1 MSIDS
6 TRALAIILVLL
17 FHNNFIKFGYLGV
30 DIFLIISGYVLFKS
44 IDSKNDNYSDL
55 GHRFLLKRIRRLLPS
70 YFFILFSIFVLIKIL
85 IPNATSTN
93 MFIEEFKNSIF
104 LNLNSYYMNVDNDYF
119 KSRLSESPFT
129 HFWSLSVEFKYA
141 LFLSIL
147 LMVNK
152 VAFSIYEYLR
162 SKIRWKHRSRKFMF
176 RIIYYFSFFIIV
188 VLLIQDRDLNFYSTK
203 LRIAEIMIG
212 GIVYDLVAIKK
223 NQKYK
228 LFRSLAYFFVSTSIF
243 IIFMLLISENKGI
256 MYFFTLLFT
265 IIILIVTNR
274 FQEIYF
280 LNLIGKASY
289 AIYLVHYPISKILIS
304 NRLISMLIQVA
315 LGIIFYHLFD
325 KYFQNR
331 LKSNYKH
338 SKWVIILPT
347 IILSLNVVYHTS
359 NLNWRQEF
367 AINNNFKNFE
377 EYYNYQKSIID
388 KAKSI
393 MELSEIDTVN
403 FYRSKFEDDAYR
415 WDYYRNFCFENKMNN
430 YKMNSICTIKKS
442 TTLNSSKILII
453 GDSNAGTLV
462 SYVYAKNIN
471 KDNEIVVLAREACPY
486 LDLVPSLSNGKIDQ
500 NCLEFNA
507 IRRNYIL
514 NHSTEFSEIYIQNM
528 NFILAYYDDV
538 SKANYSQLSYN
549 KFKFYNQKM
558 LENLLQQIPASRIN
572 FVELLPNANG
582 LRTCNGLS
590 DLVNNEISK
599 ECFGDLNSNL
609 VYRQYLK
616 DLTII
621 NGVNYIETSSIFCT
635 DKCNP
640 IFEGLPLYWESSH
653 MNSIVGIKLAEIED
667 KTVLL
672 N

>member
-1 MSIDS
+1 
-6 TRALAIILVLL
+6 
-17 FHNNFIKFGYLGV
+17 
-30 DIFLIISGYVLFKS
+30 
-44 IDSKNDNYSDL
+44 
-55 GHRFLLKRIRRLLPS
+55 
-70 YFFILFSIFVLIKIL
+70 
-85 IPNATSTN
+85 
-93 MFIEEFKNSIF
+93 
-104 LNLNSYYMNVDNDYF
+104 
-119 KSRLSESPFT
+119 
-129 HFWSLSVEFKYA
+129 
-141 LFLSIL
+141 
-147 LMVNK
+147 
-152 VAFSIYEYLR
+152 
-162 SKIRWKHRSRKFMF
+162 MF

>member
-44 IDSKNDNYSDL
+44 IDSKNENYSDL

-70 YFFILFSIFVLIKIL
+70 YFFILFSIFVLIKIF
-85 IPNATSTN
+85 IPNATSTY

-104 LNLNSYYMNVDNDYF
+104 LNLNSYYVNVDNDYF

-147 LMVNK
+147 LMINK

-162 SKIRWKHRSRKFMF
+162 FKIRLKHRSRKFMF
-176 RIIYYFSFFIIV
+176 RIIYYFSFIIIV

-212 GIVYDLVAIKK
+212 GIVYDLVALKK
-223 NQKYK
+223 NQKYQ
-228 LFRSLAYFFVSTSIF
+228 LLNNLAYFFASTSIF
-243 IIFMLLISENKGI
+243 IIFMILISDNKRI
-256 MYFFTLLFT
+256 MYFITVLFT
-265 IIILIVTNR
+265 ILILITTKR
-274 FQEIYF
+274 FQEIKF
-280 LNLIGKASY
+280 LNVIGKASY
-289 AIYLVHYPISKILIS
+289 AIYLIHYPISKILTS

-331 LKSNYKH
+331 LKPNYKH

-347 IILSLNVVYHTS
+347 IILSLNVIYHAS
-359 NLNWRQEF
+359 ALNWRQEF
-367 AINNNFKNFE
+367 PINNNFKNFE
-377 EYYNYQKSIID
+377 EYYNYQKSIIG
-388 KAKSI
+388 KTKSI
-393 MELSEIDTVN
+393 MELSEIDTLD
-403 FYRSKFEDDAYR
+403 FYRSNFEDDAYR
-415 WDYYRNFCFENKMNN
+415 WDYYRNFCFENKNNN
-430 YKMNSICTIKKS
+430 YKVNSICTIKKS
-442 TTLNSSKILII
+442 ATLKNSKILII

-486 LDLVPSLSNGKIDQ
+486 LDLVPALSNGKIDQ

-549 KFKFYNQKM
+549 RFKFYNQKM
-558 LENLLQQIPASRIN
+558 LGNLLKSVPVSRIN
-572 FVELLPNANG
+572 FVELLPNAKG

>member
-1 MSIDS
+1 
-6 TRALAIILVLL
+6 
-17 FHNNFIKFGYLGV
+17 
-30 DIFLIISGYVLFKS
+30 
-44 IDSKNDNYSDL
+44 
-55 GHRFLLKRIRRLLPS
+55 
-70 YFFILFSIFVLIKIL
+70 
-85 IPNATSTN
+85 
-93 MFIEEFKNSIF
+93 
-104 LNLNSYYMNVDNDYF
+104 
-119 KSRLSESPFT
+119 
-129 HFWSLSVEFKYA
+129 
-141 LFLSIL
+141 
-147 LMVNK
+147 
-152 VAFSIYEYLR
+152 
-162 SKIRWKHRSRKFMF
+162 MF
-176 RIIYYFSFFIIV
+176 RIIYYFSFIIIV

-212 GIVYDLVAIKK
+212 GIVYDLVALKK
-223 NQKYK
+223 NQKYQ
-228 LFRSLAYFFVSTSIF
+228 LLNNLAYFFASTSIF
-243 IIFMLLISENKGI
+243 IIFMILISDNKRI
-256 MYFFTLLFT
+256 MYFITVLFT
-265 IIILIVTNR
+265 ILILITTKR
-274 FQEIYF
+274 FQEIKF
-280 LNLIGKASY
+280 LNVIGKASY
-289 AIYLVHYPISKILIS
+289 AIYLIHYPISKILTS

-331 LKSNYKH
+331 LKPNYKH

-347 IILSLNVVYHTS
+347 IILSLNVIYHAS
-359 NLNWRQEF
+359 ALNWRQEF
-367 AINNNFKNFE
+367 PINNNFKNFE
-377 EYYNYQKSIID
+377 EYYNYQKSIIG
-388 KAKSI
+388 KTKSI
-393 MELSEIDTVN
+393 MELSEIDTLD
-403 FYRSKFEDDAYR
+403 FYRSNFEDDAYR
-415 WDYYRNFCFENKMNN
+415 WDYYRNFCFENKNNN
-430 YKMNSICTIKKS
+430 YKVNSICTIKKS
-442 TTLNSSKILII
+442 ATLKNSKILII

-486 LDLVPSLSNGKIDQ
+486 LDLVPALSNGKIDQ

-549 KFKFYNQKM
+549 RFKFYNQKM
-558 LENLLQQIPASRIN
+558 LGNLLKSVPVSRIN
-572 FVELLPNANG
+572 FVELLPNAKG

>member
-1 MSIDS
+1 
-6 TRALAIILVLL
+6 
-17 FHNNFIKFGYLGV
+17 
-30 DIFLIISGYVLFKS
+30 
-44 IDSKNDNYSDL
+44 
-55 GHRFLLKRIRRLLPS
+55 
-70 YFFILFSIFVLIKIL
+70 
-85 IPNATSTN
+85 
-93 MFIEEFKNSIF
+93 
-104 LNLNSYYMNVDNDYF
+104 
-119 KSRLSESPFT
+119 
-129 HFWSLSVEFKYA
+129 
-141 LFLSIL
+141 
-147 LMVNK
+147 
-152 VAFSIYEYLR
+152 
-162 SKIRWKHRSRKFMF
+162 
-176 RIIYYFSFFIIV
+176 
-188 VLLIQDRDLNFYSTK
+188 
-203 LRIAEIMIG
+203 MIG

-403 FYRSKFEDDAYR
+403 FYRSNFEDDAYR

-442 TTLNSSKILII
+442 TTLNRSKILII

-558 LENLLQQIPASRIN
+558 LGNLLQQIPASRIN